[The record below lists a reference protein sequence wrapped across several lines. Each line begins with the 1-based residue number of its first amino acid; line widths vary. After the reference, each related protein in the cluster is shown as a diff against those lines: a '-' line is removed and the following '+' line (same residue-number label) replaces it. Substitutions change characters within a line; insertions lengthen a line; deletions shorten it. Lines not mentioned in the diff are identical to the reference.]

1 MSTSFHV
8 MIPHP
13 CHGLSRACPFRLHA
27 GSDESPAVQFHFP
40 RSISAI
46 DSNDYAAVTTFQ
58 TASTI
63 STPVRTLNTDAA
75 NTPRSQLAK
84 NKRLADRV
92 SKLRESSCSRGG
104 WVHRLNRGVVESG
117 AGAGA
122 ANETCRGRAIGKSRL
137 SSVSLCDSVS
147 VKTLTAVITRRTVPC
162 CSTPCYQKTIFVS
175 F

>member
-1 MSTSFHV
+1 MASLGLALFVCTPGATNHPPCNFTSPGQFPQSIATT
-8 MIPHP
+8 MQ
-13 CHGLSRACPFRLHA
+13 LSPSLRLHLP
-27 GSDESPAVQFHFP
+27 S
-40 RSISAI
+40 
-46 DSNDYAAVTTFQ
+46 
-58 TASTI
+58 I
-63 STPVRTLNTDAA
+63 STPVRMPSSDAA
-75 NTPRSQLAK
+75 NTPRSQLAI

-162 CSTPCYQKTIFVS
+162 CSSPCYQETIFVS